1 MISDA
6 TALSDAIRA
15 GRQSAAG
22 AMDAS
27 LAYAELWRGIG
38 AASDC
43 RPALGRQAAAAF
55 DALPP
60 ADARRSAPFG
70 GVPTLAKDLGGPF
83 RGLPVRAGSRLFGGE
98 AEAEDSDLAIRFRAA
113 GLVAFGLTT
122 SPEFGLSLAS
132 EPAAGPVCR
141 NPLEPDLSP
150 GGSSGGA
157 AAAVAAGIV
166 AIAHA
171 TDAGG
176 SIRVPAAACGLVG
189 LKPGRGSIPAGP
201 GFGNHLGGIASEL
214 AVCRSVR
221 DCAAILAA
229 CAGDAR
235 GPFPPVAPAPEPGG
249 PLRIGFLPDTG
260 ADHPTAPERAQ
271 AVEAAGRSLEAQG
284 HHLVPLDWPALAP
297 MAAASD
303 RVFLAIVAV
312 NLAELAASLGL
323 DLGAAE
329 PLTQAVAAR
338 GQALSGTELWAAL
351 TAGVLVSRD
360 LWRLF
365 DGFDLLLAPMLNTA
379 PRRLGWLPTDHRD
392 VERHFAAMAGFA
404 PLATLANVS
413 GFPALTLPYGAD
425 AAGLPLPL
433 QLIAPVGA
441 EALLLAIAA
450 RLEAEGR
457 WQHRHPLA
465 GFDA

>member
-113 GLVAFGLTT
+113 GLVPFGLTT

-141 NPLEPDLSP
+141 NPLDPDLSP

-171 TDAGG
+171 TDVRRPWTRA
-176 SIRVPAAACGLVG
+176 VP
-189 LKPGRGSIPAGP
+189 
-201 GFGNHLGGIASEL
+201 
-214 AVCRSVR
+214 
-221 DCAAILAA
+221 
-229 CAGDAR
+229 R
-235 GPFPPVAPAPEPGG
+235 GPSPPG
-249 PLRIGFLPDTG
+249 
-260 ADHPTAPERAQ
+260 
-271 AVEAAGRSLEAQG
+271 
-284 HHLVPLDWPALAP
+284 
-297 MAAASD
+297 
-303 RVFLAIVAV
+303 
-312 NLAELAASLGL
+312 
-323 DLGAAE
+323 
-329 PLTQAVAAR
+329 
-338 GQALSGTELWAAL
+338 
-351 TAGVLVSRD
+351 
-360 LWRLF
+360 
-365 DGFDLLLAPMLNTA
+365 
-379 PRRLGWLPTDHRD
+379 
-392 VERHFAAMAGFA
+392 
-404 PLATLANVS
+404 
-413 GFPALTLPYGAD
+413 
-425 AAGLPLPL
+425 
-433 QLIAPVGA
+433 PVGRPTSHSGPA
-441 EALLLAIAA
+441 
-450 RLEAEGR
+450 
-457 WQHRHPLA
+457 
-465 GFDA
+465 